1 MNSSNKKTALVIGA
15 TGLIGRQCVAALLQ
29 NEQYDKVTTLARR
42 LSGAT
47 HPNLNEQI
55 VDFDKLEDDAHLMKV
70 DDVFC
75 CLGTTIKKARSK
87 EKFRKVDYEYPLR
100 VAELALQQGAKQYL
114 IVTAMGA
121 AKKSPFF
128 YNQVKGEIEEALKNL
143 DYPSLHI
150 FQPSLLTGG
159 RKEFRLGEKMAVY
172 SFKALNLLLHG
183 PLKKYRSIEGK
194 TVAKAMVKAANS
206 GKRGTFVYESD
217 VIEGM
222 AISN

>member
-1 MNSSNKKTALVIGA
+1 MNSSTKKTALVIGA
-15 TGLIGRQCVAALLQ
+15 TGLIGRQCVVTLLQ
-29 NEQYDKVTTLARR
+29 NEQYDKVTTLVRH

-47 HPNLNEQI
+47 HPNLDEQMI
-55 VDFDKLEDDAHLMKV
+55 DFDKLEQYSHLMNV

-75 CLGTTIKKARSK
+75 CMGTTIKKARSK
-87 EKFRKVDYEYPLR
+87 EKFKKVDYEYPLR
-100 VAELALQQGAKQYL
+100 VAEIALQQGAKKYL

-121 AKKSPFF
+121 EKKSPFF
-128 YNQVKGEIEEALKNL
+128 YNQVKGEIEEALKDL
-143 DYPSLHI
+143 GYSALHI
-150 FQPSLLTGG
+150 FQPSLLTGD

-194 TVAKAMVKAANS
+194 TVAEAMVKAANND
-206 GKRGTFVYESD
+206 KRGTFVYESD

-222 AISN
+222 GLN